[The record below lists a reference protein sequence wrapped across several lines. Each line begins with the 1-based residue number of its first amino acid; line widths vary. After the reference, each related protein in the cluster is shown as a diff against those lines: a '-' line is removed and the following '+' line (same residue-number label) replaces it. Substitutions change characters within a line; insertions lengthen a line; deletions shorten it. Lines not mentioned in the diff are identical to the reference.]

1 MNVKIST
8 SVDTSMVP
16 LEAETSPTC
25 TPRSGI
31 FLKTNGR
38 WSLICHSHAR
48 LKSPASTC
56 STRMDWDSNVSPRV
70 RPLLL
75 WQLEASAGILKL
87 MFWKLTSTGAME
99 WFRNGRIRDRSITRW
114 CLLYQKI
121 SPHFISKQI
130 EEITHP
136 SRPHGGNPLTDGF
149 YHWVFLLPAIEPS
162 FLVFRL
168 PCLAN
173 IFSSVDRLLR
183 EKVFTDK
190 VVIWDRPHLIQ
201 LRPTFKSCCLILNH
215 RVCATACDC
224 YSILHISKRRPPI
237 WSRQLYWRSQRLRQ
251 DTRWQMGAL
260 PHKPRGCAMDCP

>member
-8 SVDTSMVP
+8 SVDTSMIP

-38 WSLICHSHAR
+38 WSLICHSHAP

-75 WQLEASAGILKL
+75 WQLEVSAGILKL

-130 EEITHP
+130 EEITDP
-136 SRPHGGNPLTDGF
+136 SRPHGGYPLTDGSLCF
-149 YHWVFLLPAIEPS
+149 SFTSDRTFFPCIQAAMLGKYLL
-162 FLVFRL
+162 V
-168 PCLAN
+168 CG
-173 IFSSVDRLLR
+173 
-183 EKVFTDK
+183 
-190 VVIWDRPHLIQ
+190 
-201 LRPTFKSCCLILNH
+201 PTFEGESFH
-215 RVCATACDC
+215 RQGC
-224 YSILHISKRRPPI
+224 H
-237 WSRQLYWRSQRLRQ
+237 LRYTSSDPTQ
-251 DTRWQMGAL
+251 TYL
-260 PHKPRGCAMDCP
+260 